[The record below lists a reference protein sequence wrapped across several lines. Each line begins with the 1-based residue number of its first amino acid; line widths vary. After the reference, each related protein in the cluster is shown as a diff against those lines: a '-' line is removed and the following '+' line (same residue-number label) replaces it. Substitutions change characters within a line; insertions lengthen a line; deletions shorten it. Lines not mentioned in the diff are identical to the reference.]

1 MARNTILVVDDD
13 AAMLMLMSDVLTG
26 NDSHLLTAQG
36 AEDALAKIKASP
48 IDLVISDYDMPGM
61 SGLEFLGKVRD
72 EHPEVITILLT
83 ASGELAIALRA
94 IEEVGVYQMVLKPF
108 NVLDLRLTVQRALEY
123 KQLRQ
128 ERNHLLE
135 VVATFEPLMTGEIKG
150 ELREMLDR
158 VHPDSQMCPSRSPEL
173 V

>member
-1 MARNTILVVDDD
+1 MGRNTILVVDDD
-13 AAMLMLMSDVLTG
+13 AAMLMLMSDVLMG

-36 AEDALAKIKASP
+36 AEDALATIKASP

-61 SGLEFLGKVRD
+61 SGLEFLGKVRQ

-83 ASGELAIALRA
+83 ASSELAIALKA

-123 KQLRQ
+123 KQLLD
-128 ERNHLLE
+128 ERNHLLQ

-150 ELREMLDR
+150 DPREVRD
-158 VHPDSQMCPSRSPEL
+158 
-173 V
+173 